1 MASETGVVQR
11 GMLRAAEG
19 GPVMGEMA
27 MQDDEARADD
37 LPASSTMPWGFRRRR
52 LADLGRF
59 PFRSGICATL
69 AVLTGLGSLQVRD
82 ALAPPDWLVIGLV
95 ALAVLPWLVDLLVAI
110 PPPWAFAPTVL
121 VPVAILHDPAL
132 LDPLPFLLAILAL
145 DMGLQVGAARSA
157 PIVVA
162 SVALVTWQ
170 AAGAAGGAGRSLPGV
185 LGSIAGGWLVGL
197 ALHSQVRRVA
207 RLRRS
212 HRDLDEL
219 LRGRLEMVR
228 AELAAV
234 RSQLERGEAAGLQE
248 RLVVVEHQATALLH
262 DLEERAN
269 GGSSVRQS
277 ARHR

>member
-1 MASETGVVQR
+1 
-11 GMLRAAEG
+11 MLRAVEG
-19 GPVMGEMA
+19 SPVMGETVMR
-27 MQDDEARADD
+27 DDATDADD
-37 LPASSTMPWGFRRRR
+37 LPARPVMPWGFRRRR

-69 AVLTGLGSLQVRD
+69 AVLTGAGSLQVRG
-82 ALAPPDWLVIGLV
+82 ALGPPDWLVIVLV
-95 ALAVLPWLVDLLVAI
+95 AIAVLPWLVDLLVAI

-157 PIVVA
+157 PIVAA
-162 SVALVTWQ
+162 SVGLVAWQ
-170 AAGAAGGAGRSLPGV
+170 AVGTPGGPGRSLPGV

-207 RLRRS
+207 WLRRS
-212 HRDLDEL
+212 HRDLHEL
-219 LRGRLEMVR
+219 LRSRLETVR

-234 RSQLERGEAAGLQE
+234 RSQLERGEEAGLRE
-248 RLVVVEHQATALLH
+248 RLVVAEHQAAELLR
-262 DLEERAN
+262 DLDGRAN
-269 GGSSVRQS
+269 GASPAPAGSDESPSR
-277 ARHR
+277 